1 MLIFSVFRK
10 RFGVAILFVGLL
22 SSQNICAQVFEVA
35 DSGKMNDGLASVS
48 GLATRWE

>member
-1 MLIFSVFRK
+1 MISSHNRK
-10 RFGVAILFVGLL
+10 FVLSFVGLL